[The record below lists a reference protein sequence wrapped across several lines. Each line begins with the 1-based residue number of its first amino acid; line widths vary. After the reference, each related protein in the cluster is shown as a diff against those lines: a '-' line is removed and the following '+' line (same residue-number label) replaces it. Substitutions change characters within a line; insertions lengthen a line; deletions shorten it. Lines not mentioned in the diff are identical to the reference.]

1 MNVKR
6 LNVILQMLF
15 EEMNALTNEGKELPV
30 LWDVMHLYS
39 SLQIAKILAMKRGLN
54 SELAAIAAAFH
65 DIGVVVTKKTNNHAQ
80 NAEKYIREI
89 IRCYNE
95 NITNDHLQITKEEYE
110 IIINAVLKHSE
121 VETFS
126 DDLYV
131 ELLKDVDSFDKYLHG
146 IDTNEY
152 CIIRSKKV
160 IEELGLNSTV

>member
-6 LNVILQMLF
+6 LNGILQMLF

-54 SELAAIAAAFH
+54 SELAAITAAFH
-65 DIGVVVTKKTNNHAQ
+65 DIGVVVTKKTTNHAQ

-89 IRCYNE
+89 IQCYNK
-95 NITNDHLQITKEEYE
+95 NITNDRLQITKEEYE

-131 ELLKDVDSFDKYLHG
+131 ELLKDVDSFDKHLHG
-146 IDTNEY
+146 IDTDGY